1 MQKVL
6 SELRKRC
13 IGWLYLDRLFSRS
26 KTWEKLGL
34 KTPGFWPCFTLF
46 WVLSPL
52 KSLGL
57 PPDPSDCGSEC
68 RGFKSHLPPQSS
80 WLKIGSLVLHRRLTS
95 LRCQEV
101 APRTSR
107 G

>member
-34 KTPGFWPCFTLF
+34 KTPVFPPLVALF
-46 WVLSPL
+46 
-52 KSLGL
+52 
-57 PPDPSDCGSEC
+57 
-68 RGFKSHLPPQSS
+68 
-80 WLKIGSLVLHRRLTS
+80 
-95 LRCQEV
+95 
-101 APRTSR
+101 
-107 G
+107 